1 MKSMTKTRGLCLA
14 IALATVLGTAAT
26 GCKADAPSLGDA
38 DAGASTT
45 DDKLPAPT
53 ANGPES
59 TSHGSV
65 AIRGSA
71 PGTSQVVVQG
81 EGAITAVARVLP
93 DGTFCV
99 DVPLVDGSN
108 SLQVVSLAQ
117 GAMSAPK
124 EVKVVHDASAAAPS
138 PPTCSG
144 ASTTGPS
151 CTGTEAMCNP
161 ACNGCKEDVYQPN
174 FLPAQAPALLMKSHL
189 ADLRLCPCRSDWFTF
204 VAYAGQSV
212 SITANYAKVTGFDI
226 DMAVFHTADAL
237 AATSS
242 SGPSGAA
249 VATAVAGTSGSDTTR
264 TVTFSAPRGG
274 SYTVRIASSGASGS
288 GAYALTTK

>member
-1 MKSMTKTRGLCLA
+1 MMKKPALGLV
-14 IALATVLGTAAT
+14 IVLGAAAA
-26 GCKADAPSLGDA
+26 GCKADAPSLG
-38 DAGASTT
+38 ASDGGSSTSEE
-45 DDKLPAPT
+45 KLPAPT
-53 ANGPES
+53 ASAPET
-59 TSHGSV
+59 TSAGSAAV
-65 AIRGSA
+65 RGAA
-71 PGTSQVVVQG
+71 PGTSQVVVRGQ
-81 EGAITAVARVLP
+81 GAITAVARVLP

-99 DVPLVDGSN
+99 DVPLVDGTN
-108 SLQVVSLAQ
+108 SLQVVSLAD

-124 EVKVVHDASAAAPS
+124 EVKVVHDATASAPS
-138 PPTCSG
+138 SPTCSG
-144 ASTTGPS
+144 ATTTGPS
-151 CTGTEAMCNP
+151 CTGTEATCNP

-174 FLPAQAPALLMKSHL
+174 FLAGQAPTLLMKSHL
-189 ADLRLCPCRSDWFTF
+189 PDLRLCPCRSDWFTF

-212 SITANYAKVTGFDI
+212 SITANYAKASGFDL

-264 TVTFSAPRGG
+264 TVTFSAPSGG
-274 SYTVRIASSGASGS
+274 SYSLLIAPASGTSGS